1 MKFSHLIIAASVAAL
16 SSTAVS
22 AQTVGTTPANA
33 TYVNGDNSANIGTAS
48 SSASATF
55 SIRGRVDEACIL
67 GAGGDLDNINFG
79 RFGIYAD
86 ASSTVENAFTSVGAR
101 NAHTRTNLAGCN
113 TASSITITKNG
124 GANGMTNDDA
134 VTGGYDSGQFQ
145 ANLPYSVLARYA
157 AVGQGVVGI
166 PTVTNQLTLGVAD
179 TTGSKNHGAWKAAPA
194 FRIDVPVPAKA
205 LVAGTYRDTVR
216 VELAAL

>member
-22 AQTVGTTPANA
+22 AQTIGTTPANA
-33 TYVNGDNSANIGTAS
+33 TYVNGANSTNTGTAS
-48 SSASATF
+48 GSASATF
-55 SIRGRVDEACIL
+55 SVRGRVDEACIL

-86 ASSTVENAFTSVGAR
+86 ASSTVENAFTSVGPR

-124 GANGMTNDDA
+124 GANGMANDDA
-134 VTGGYDSGQFQ
+134 VAGGYDSGQFQ

-157 AVGQGVVGI
+157 AVDQGVVGI
-166 PTVTNQLTLGVAD
+166 PAVTNQLTLGVAD
-179 TTGSKNHGAWKAAPA
+179 TTGTKNHGAWKAAPA

>member
-16 SSTAVS
+16 GSTAAS
-22 AQTVGTTPANA
+22 ATNPDNA
-33 TYVNGDNSANIGTAS
+33 TYVNAENGTNTGTAS
-48 SSASATF
+48 GSASATF
-55 SIRGRVDEACIL
+55 SVRGRVDEACIL

-86 ASSTVENAFTSVGAR
+86 ASSTVENAFTSVGPR

-145 ANLPYSVLARYA
+145 ANLPYSVMARYA
-157 AVGQGVVGI
+157 AVDQGFVGLA
-166 PTVTNQLTLGVAD
+166 TLSNQLTVD
-179 TTGSKNHGAWKAAPA
+179 TAGTTATKNHGAWKAAPA

>member
-16 SSTAVS
+16 GSTAAS
-22 AQTVGTTPANA
+22 AQTTPANA
-33 TYVNGDNSANIGTAS
+33 TYVNGANSANTGTAS

-55 SIRGRVDEACIL
+55 SVRGRVDQACIL

-86 ASSTVENAFTSVGAR
+86 ASSTVENAFTSVGPR

-124 GANGMTNDDA
+124 GADGMTNDDA
-134 VTGGYDSGQFQ
+134 AAGGFDSGQFQ
-145 ANLPYSVLARYA
+145 DTLPYTVLARYA
-157 AVGQGVVGI
+157 AVDYGTTGI
-166 PTVTNQLTLGVAD
+166 PSVTNQLTLGTAD
-179 TTGSKNHGAWKAAPA
+179 TTATKNHGAWKAAPA